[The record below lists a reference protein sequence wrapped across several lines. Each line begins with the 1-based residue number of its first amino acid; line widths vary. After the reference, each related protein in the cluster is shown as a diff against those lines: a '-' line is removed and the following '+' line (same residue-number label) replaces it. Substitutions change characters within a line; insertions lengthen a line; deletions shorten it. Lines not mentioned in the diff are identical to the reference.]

1 MKKLDRHTVKA
12 VELTAPG
19 ACRQEEQKL
28 YKMVQKGQI
37 FGGFDEKE
45 REEIW
50 RRVLAV
56 SRDQLIPS
64 LFSFFAD
71 INYLQ
76 RPADCMKRLLDP
88 MDDDPTSN
96 TLRSRFADTIR
107 RADTC
112 MVQVSE
118 TTLVDRP
125 GSAAE
130 QFDLAYR
137 VLWLSAMRVYKD
149 IPPQQNKTAADLL
162 AKPDTS
168 GNESVLSEF
177 AGLAYQLRFDTGQ
190 IRSLTQRSADREI
203 ARTALLKAR
212 DQRRFRYDTDA
223 FEKCV
228 EVIVSLFN
236 KATKVEE
243 DRANSEAEIRYVHNP
258 RHRCGLPT
266 GRDYQQDQSLLFL
279 DKLHSELGAQA
290 VVTPFFVRR
299 SVYLAFFGQLNGG
312 DSTNR
317 AINLAK
323 TGSTGGSSVYLQEIT
338 KQAENERQA
347 RCKHENIV
355 REREGRVRR
364 EREEERVQRERE
376 EERVQREREEEE
388 RVQREREEEEC
399 VQRER
404 EENER
409 VQQRKEQLLNR
420 KDPLS
425 LSSGDA
431 SDSILPEY
439 VGYTTVTTKNSTQYV
454 STTGQQV
461 SLLHRFLPYL
471 ADQREER
478 RV

>member
-28 YKMVQKGQI
+28 YEMVQKGRI

-228 EVIVSLFN
+228 EIMVSLFN

-290 VVTPFFVRR
+290 VITPFFVRR

-317 AINLAK
+317 ALNLAK

-355 REREGRVRR
+355 RERE
-364 EREEERVQRERE
+364 ERVQREGE
-376 EERVQREREEEE
+376 ENERVQREREEEE
-388 RVQREREEEEC
+388 RVQREREEEER

-425 LSSGDA
+425 LSSGDV
-431 SDSILPEY
+431 SDSIMSES
-439 VGYTTVTTKNSTQYV
+439 VGYTTVTTKNSAQFV

-461 SLLHRFLPYL
+461 GLLHRSLPYL
-471 ADQREER
+471 ANQREER